1 MTAGLGVS
9 RGRVFGASVLRTTN
23 RAKPKMLIERF
34 YTQIVRRIIAPRQ
47 LVRTFGADNS
57 GAAIV
62 VIALALPLLI
72 GAIGLAAEVSYWQL
86 HHRAMQNAADAA
98 AIAAATNNSSNYS
111 AEGIAVA
118 SQYGFP
124 NGQGQITVVLSNPST
139 ALGCTTNCYVATI
152 SDNVPMYFSQIV
164 GYQGSAEGSQ
174 HATTITATSVASSQ
188 AAYSYCVL
196 ALASSGAEGITSH
209 GAPNANLNG
218 CNTMSDS
225 SATCTGHNLNASIG
239 DAVGTNSGCGIQQHS
254 NVAPQSDQFAQLATN
269 IPPNTCTSYA
279 KETLKTGPS
288 SLPAANQ
295 LSGLDPPGSYQVINS
310 TGNYQVFCGDV
321 GLTSNTTIN
330 NTILVIENGLLDTGG
345 YTLQGS
351 GLTIIFTGTNTGNY
365 NHYPT
370 NGGTLDIAAPT
381 SDTWSGVAIYQDPSL
396 TKNVDIS
403 AAGNSPTWNISG
415 LVYLPHSSVTLSG
428 AVNKSGTGA
437 SCFEMVVDNLTI
449 NGTGDIFA
457 NDTQCPAAGLNQ
469 TRGGNRGTLVD

>member
-1 MTAGLGVS
+1 
-9 RGRVFGASVLRTTN
+9 
-23 RAKPKMLIERF
+23 MLMIKRF
-34 YTQIVRRIIAPRQ
+34 STQIGRWIVAPRQ
-47 LVRTFGADNS
+47 LLRTFDADNS

-62 VIALALPLLI
+62 VIALTLPIFI

-98 AIAAATNNSSNYS
+98 VIAAATNNSSNYA
-111 AEGIAVA
+111 AEGTAVA

-124 NGQGQITVVLSNPST
+124 NGQGQIAVVLSNPST
-139 ALGCTTNCYVATI
+139 APGCTANCYVATI

-164 GYQGSAEGSQ
+164 GYQGNTGGSQ
-174 HATTITATSVASSQ
+174 HATTITATSVATSSE
-188 AAYSYCVL
+188 AYGYCIL

-209 GAPNANLNG
+209 GAPNTNLNG
-218 CNTMSDS
+218 CNTMSDT
-225 SATCTGHNLNASIG
+225 SATCTGHNLNAGVG
-239 DAVGTNSGCGIQQHS
+239 DAVGTNNGCGIQKHS
-254 NVAPQSDQFAQLATN
+254 NVAPKSDQFAQLATN
-269 IPPNTCTSYA
+269 IPPNNCTSYA

-288 SLPAANQ
+288 SLPSANQ
-295 LSGLDPPGSYQVINS
+295 LSGLDPPGSYQVMNS

-321 GLTSNTTIN
+321 GLTADTVIN

-345 YTLQGS
+345 HKLTGS

-365 NHYPT
+365 NHYPIDTT

-428 AVNKSGTGA
+428 AVNKSSTGA
-437 SCFEMVVDNLTI
+437 SCFEIVVDNVTI

-457 NDTQCPAAGLNQ
+457 NDTQCSAAGLNQ
-469 TRGGNRGTLVD
+469 TRGGSRGTLVD